1 MNAFS
6 SFIFAFW
13 EKKISKINVS
23 FSSKML
29 ILEIQTSPG
38 RGGALSPYPAV
49 FILNLDSNRC
59 GSEWIWVL
67 RILILRSSLGLP
79 LYMGKKLPKSTK
91 NCFILLVSLWKQLPI
106 FDCLQY
112 YKAAHFIFAC
122 RISVDGNSLNDQVG
136 TVHVSEV
143 LWFDLNGSLYV

>member
-49 FILNLDSNRC
+49 FILNFGLKQM
-59 GSEWIWVL
+59 WVRMDL
-67 RILILRSSLGLP
+67 SS
-79 LYMGKKLPKSTK
+79 K
-91 NCFILLVSLWKQLPI
+91 NSYSKV
-106 FDCLQY
+106 
-112 YKAAHFIFAC
+112 
-122 RISVDGNSLNDQVG
+122 
-136 TVHVSEV
+136 
-143 LWFDLNGSLYV
+143 